1 MFTLN
6 DFVSRDNVPEND
18 RTAYRQLTAA
28 FEADLQPVGAL
39 EVALAADLLRCTWL
53 IRHYASVDPATL
65 PDDGSRHLLALRHN
79 AAVKSFR
86 WSTGQLRKT
95 QTDREIGSRVGCH
108 PRGLAGV
115 TEILKATGGASPNHP
130 PAASPATHSPQP
142 TPKPAKVTVADM
154 EARLAK
160 QIDEEVES
168 QLQAMSAPA
177 RESKKDDLK
186 KDELKKQT
194 QQPTPTTQAGEAEL
208 QAMHATHADLK
219 KQTQIVPRNADCPC
233 GSREKFKRCCGKNA
247 PPVSGDWL
255 RSLKPTA

>member
-1 MFTLN
+1 
-6 DFVSRDNVPEND
+6 
-18 RTAYRQLTAA
+18 
-28 FEADLQPVGAL
+28 
-39 EVALAADLLRCTWL
+39 
-53 IRHYASVDPATL
+53 
-65 PDDGSRHLLALRHN
+65 
-79 AAVKSFR
+79 
-86 WSTGQLRKT
+86 
-95 QTDREIGSRVGCH
+95 
-108 PRGLAGV
+108 
-115 TEILKATGGASPNHP
+115 
-130 PAASPATHSPQP
+130 
-142 TPKPAKVTVADM
+142 M
-154 EARLAK
+154 EARLSK

-177 RESKKDDLK
+177 WVLKTDDLK

-247 PPVSGDWL
+247 PPVPGDWL

>member
-115 TEILKATGGASPNHP
+115 TEILKATGGASPNHA
-130 PAASPATHSPQP
+130 PASSPATHPPQP
-142 TPKPAKVTVADM
+142 APIPAKITVAEM
-154 EARLAK
+154 EARLGR
-160 QIDEEVES
+160 QIDDEVEAE
-168 QLQAMSAPA
+168 LQSISALHA
-177 RESKKDDLK
+177 QLK

-194 QQPTPTTQAGEAEL
+194 QQPTPTTQDGEAEL
-208 QAMHATHADLK
+208 QAMHAKHADLK

-247 PPVSGDWL
+247 PPVPGDWL